1 MQLSR
6 SVGAPSRGE
15 HVGTIAI
22 AGELAV
28 GEFTPVSV
36 VVVVVNVRR
45 LGMTGGVTLSVTQRS
60 KWIFLFFRFK

>member
-28 GEFTPVSV
+28 GEFTPVRAV
-36 VVVVVNVRR
+36 DAVVNV
-45 LGMTGGVTLSVTQRS
+45 GG
-60 KWIFLFFRFK
+60 

>member
-28 GEFTPVSV
+28 GEFTPVRAVAAV
-36 VVVVVNVRR
+36 VKRGR
-45 LGMTGGVTLSVTQRS
+45 LGMTGGDGLSVTV
-60 KWIFLFFRFK
+60 

>member
-1 MQLSR
+1 VQLSR

-28 GEFTPVSV
+28 GEFAPVSA
-36 VVVVVNVRR
+36 VVVVVNAWEVGDDRW
-45 LGMTGGVTLSVTQRS
+45 GPLSVTV
-60 KWIFLFFRFK
+60 

>member
-22 AGELAV
+22 AGELVV
-28 GEFTPVSV
+28 GEFTPVRV
-36 VVVVVNVRR
+36 VAAVVNV
-45 LGMTGGVTLSVTQRS
+45 GG
-60 KWIFLFFRFK
+60 

>member
-22 AGELAV
+22 AGELTV
-28 GEFTPVSV
+28 GEFTPVSA
-36 VVVVVNVRR
+36 VVVVVNAWEVGDDRW
-45 LGMTGGVTLSVTQRS
+45 GPLSVTV
-60 KWIFLFFRFK
+60 